1 MASQDRGTQTDGYEL
16 LINGT
21 SSPPEFITK
30 DGFNYKFKCQSQRM
44 AFYLCT
50 YSACKNMAYLNKHN
64 GLLLSRGTHDHKQ
77 EPFKMVAMLKDLN
90 TYNNLFILRLK
101 RYIINHLSRISFPS
115 IKLTP
120 FIQNFPIYLAYHK
133 ITNKYTFCTGAFHF
147 PLSKLII

>member
-16 LINGT
+16 LINGM

-101 RYIINHLSRISFPS
+101 RYIINHLSRPRISFQ
-115 IKLTP
+115 TTFR
-120 FIQNFPIYLAYHK
+120 FIFV
-133 ITNKYTFCTGAFHF
+133 ITKDKRQKNKYIF
-147 PLSKLII
+147 S